1 MKQKYLFLPVIAVS
15 AALIA
20 CGEKKSSDDHD
31 HSDHDHSQCEGHDH
45 SDDEQG
51 HGEKTDL
58 GSFMIGD
65 LEVTATQAH
74 GTVAGGK
81 EGHLVVKLPHKDDGA
96 TIIRAWI
103 GTEDRTLSQ
112 VGKGVYAASS
122 DDYDIHTMAP
132 STLPEDVKWWVEV
145 EKPDGTKVVG
155 SVAPK
160 L

>member
-1 MKQKYLFLPVIAVS
+1 MKQKYLFLAVIALS

-31 HSDHDHSQCEGHDH
+31 HSQCGGCDH
-45 SDDEQG
+45 SDEDQG

-145 EKPDGTKVVG
+145 EKTDGTKVVG
-155 SVAPK
+155 SIAPK
-160 L
+160 M